1 MSRDLASNTAA
12 QYAATHVNPIIFV
25 KLEFDTAAPNS
36 TGTIRLHNGLGTY
49 NWDAND
55 GAGVRAW
62 QGTGDLGQISA
73 IEEGDEIS
81 PYSIQLTL
89 SGIDTSI
96 AAEAA
101 RETYYQRPVTLY
113 IGALNAS
120 DELVATPDV
129 IWTGFIDTMDA
140 VLGGDNGDSIILTA
154 ESELAMFDRS
164 SNYLYTNA
172 QQQSDSSGD
181 TFFTHLQEMEDLT
194 LDWGK
199 RKGGSGGNITDIET
213 KDPQIDFEMR

>member
-55 GAGVRAW
+55 GAGIRAW

-81 PYSIQLTL
+81 PYSIQLKL

-113 IGALNAS
+113 VGALNAF
-120 DELVATPDV
+120 DQLVATPDV

-164 SNYLYTNA
+164 SNYLYTNS

-213 KDPQIDFEMR
+213 KNPQIDFEPK